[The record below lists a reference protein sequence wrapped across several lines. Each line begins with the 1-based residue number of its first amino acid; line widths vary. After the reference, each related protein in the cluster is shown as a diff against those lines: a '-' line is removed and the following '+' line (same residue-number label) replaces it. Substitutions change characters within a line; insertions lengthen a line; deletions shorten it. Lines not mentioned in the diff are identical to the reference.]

1 MLSLS
6 LSLAELLD
14 ALTALITFGNFSW
27 NNTGVKGTEKDL
39 RGKNEAEG
47 LTELW

>member
-1 MLSLS
+1 MPSLP
-6 LSLAELLD
+6 LSLAGLLD

-27 NNTGVKGTEKDL
+27 NNTGVKGTE
-39 RGKNEAEG
+39 NEAEG